1 MKAQAVGSKPK
12 GCGVGFARIKV
23 GIVAI
28 DPFLDLL
35 KPGMGGCFEFNRV
48 AAAAGDQC
56 HGDAPVMAVRHQLLG
71 GRHRGSIRKQGTND
85 RLLHRQEGI
94 RAHRFRQ
101 PCIHLSRTVESATAL
116 QLHQLGLAFQ
126 VVDDILDFTGSDQ
139 QLGKPAA
146 SDLASG
152 YLTAPTFYALEE
164 HPSLQP
170 LIDRQFSEPGDLDKA
185 LEMVR
190 ASKAIERTRELA
202 ETFARESRESIAWLP
217 ESAAQRALMEL
228 PDFVLSRLY

>member
-1 MKAQAVGSKPK
+1 MRAWGKRLHSASATVGVSDSAPKTKTRRSGRCCWSKSASSSCWRTKEGVDAQAWQALSDYGQAL
-12 GCGVGFARIKV
+12 GV
-23 GIVAI
+23 
-28 DPFLDLL
+28 
-35 KPGMGGCFEFNRV
+35 
-48 AAAAGDQC
+48 
-56 HGDAPVMAVRHQLLG
+56 
-71 GRHRGSIRKQGTND
+71 
-85 RLLHRQEGI
+85 
-94 RAHRFRQ
+94 
-101 PCIHLSRTVESATAL
+101 
-116 QLHQLGLAFQ
+116 AFQ